1 MPREMHSVVMS
12 WPMAH
17 TGEPA
22 DTAVQRTRSSGN
34 GLMRSLEVA
43 AKKAGVEILLEHRM
57 TRIYRQAQNSGPV
70 LGIAVDN
77 KDIRLNIRAHKA
89 VIIGTGGSTGNV
101 NFRRMFDPRLTEECC
116 GLEIGRASCR
126 ERVCLAV

>member
-1 MPREMHSVVMS
+1 
-12 WPMAH
+12 MAH

-22 DTAVQRTRSSGN
+22 DTTVQRTRSSGN

-77 KDIRLNIRAHKA
+77 KGIRLSIRARRPSLSA
-89 VIIGTGGSTGNV
+89 PAARPAISTS
-101 NFRRMFDPRLTEECC
+101 DACST
-116 GLEIGRASCR
+116 
-126 ERVCLAV
+126 LA